1 MNLLRQNGRMHP
13 NSIHIVLDF
22 LKNGGTQQKKKW
34 VVRKGSHNELGS
46 VAKYLIGLI
55 KNEET

>member
-1 MNLLRQNGRMHP
+1 MHP